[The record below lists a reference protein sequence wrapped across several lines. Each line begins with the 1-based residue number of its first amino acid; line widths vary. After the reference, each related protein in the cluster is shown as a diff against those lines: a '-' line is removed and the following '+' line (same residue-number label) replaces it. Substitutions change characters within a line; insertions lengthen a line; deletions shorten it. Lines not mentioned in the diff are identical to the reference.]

1 LSMEKRDD
9 IQPAQKSLRR
19 TPRQERSRERV
30 GEILKAAM
38 ALVGEKGIDAVAMK
52 EIAAASA
59 MPLATVYHYFP
70 NKTAIIATLYEAY
83 SKEISSFLELELA
96 TISGPYDILMATE
109 RVVDH
114 LVFRLKG
121 DPAIQDLLNAI
132 QADKALHNIDLEQTR
147 LQAAMFCRL
156 TQVHV
161 AENFRE
167 DFERSAHLLFQ
178 LAGSAVRLALIM
190 PPGDEARTIVDF
202 KRLIRSQL
210 LQFGLGEPAPK

>member
-1 LSMEKRDD
+1 MQKKDAM
-9 IQPAQKSLRR
+9 QPAQKSLRR

-38 ALVGEKGIDAVAMK
+38 VLVGEKGIDAVAMK

-83 SKEISSFLELELA
+83 SEEISSFLELELA
-96 TISGPYDILMATE
+96 TISGPDDILVATE

-132 QADKALHNIDLEQTR
+132 QADKALQNIDLEKTR
-147 LQAAMFCRL
+147 LQAALFCSL

-161 AENFRE
+161 KENFRE

-178 LAGSAVRLALIM
+178 LAGSAVRLALMM
-190 PPGDEARTIVDF
+190 PPGDEARTIFDF

-210 LQFGLGEPAPK
+210 LQFGLGGPAIS